1 MDLFTATLDLARYAQ
16 GLETHKIT
24 AVDNPHRKFSCS
36 DLNAR
41 LGEYTNGGTCW
52 FTRGELTGQFGSIVG
67 GANQT
72 IQLLDTYDKEYAV
85 GDEVMLSWFHYFNT
99 QNLIN
104 AINHVL
110 YDYPIMKIYDEPD
123 EKFGGTYTHRG
134 LEYELPDEVTTDIRR
149 VEIQDKRFPPNDESY
164 SICHYWHLND
174 RILIIDPHWAYREH
188 GKIRLHYVEEHGP
201 VSREE
206 PFISDQVDKTY
217 LRKMANL
224 WLWAHEIQMKH
235 KDNPIAVDMYNN
247 ARMDEESLLKKN
259 IPTSRLMAKDICYF
273 W

>member
-16 GLETHKIT
+16 GVETHTIT
-24 AVDNPHRKFSCS
+24 SADNANRKFSCA

-52 FTRGELTGQFGSIVG
+52 FTSGELADQFGTILNA
-67 GANQT
+67 ANQT
-72 IQLLDTYDKEYAV
+72 VQLADTYTKEFAA
-85 GDEVMLSWFHYFNT
+85 GDEVILSWFHYFNT

-104 AINHVL
+104 AINYVL
-110 YDYPIMKIYDEPD
+110 YDYPIMKIYAEPD
-123 EKFGGTYTHRG
+123 DKTGGTYTHRG
-134 LEYELPDEVTTDIRR
+134 LEYQLPDEVTADIRR
-149 VEIQDKRFPPNDESY
+149 VEIQDKRFRQSEESY

-174 RILIIDPHWAYREH
+174 RVLIIDPRWAYREC
-188 GKIRLHYVEEHGP
+188 GKIRIHYVDSHGQ
-201 VSREE
+201 VSRAE
-206 PFISDQVDKTY
+206 PKISDQVDKTY

-259 IPTSRLMAKDICYF
+259 IPSSRLIQKDICYF